1 MKNVYLTCGLV
12 RYTEQSHAMQGI
24 AFPTSVHFFPQLYRN
39 AHMGLISPAQRLLDD
54 VVDEATRKLQPESNK
69 ASNAQRALI
78 LAAGNT
84 VFAGTQIRK
93 RQAGSVLDYES
104 RNRTLQ
110 TTQVQAG
117 RVAQA
122 LAATGHISTDTSACA
137 SSMKALMDALHLIQ
151 QHGFE
156 SVGIVA
162 VEDQVSL
169 GILDFFGD
177 MGICLSQAELEQG
190 IRPSAFDS
198 HNRGFLIAQGAAL
211 VWLETEASMRQSGRQ
226 PLARL
231 LAAVTAGESCNN
243 PWGQD
248 PQGTGYESAIQWALR
263 QAQRLPS
270 SIDLVKTHGTGTV
283 LNNLAEAAALRRVF
297 ADRLLATA
305 YKPRIGH
312 TFGASGLLESVL
324 AITDARAGVVRGI
337 ANRSETDNVFLSH
350 DQNHRIQH
358 ILALSAGMG
367 NVYGAAIWEV
377 IHPCTQ
383 TTY

>member
-1 MKNVYLTCGLV
+1 MKDIYLTFGFT
-12 RYTEQSHAMQGI
+12 RYTEQSHPMNGI
-24 AFPTSVHFFPQLYRN
+24 AFPTSVHYFPQLYRN
-39 AHMGLISPAQRLLDD
+39 AHLGLVSPAQRLLDE
-54 VVDEATRKLQPESNK
+54 VVEEAARALKPDNHNNH
-69 ASNAQRALI
+69 AAQRALI

-84 VFAGTQIRK
+84 VFAGMQIRK
-93 RQAGSVLDYES
+93 RQAGGVLDYEARS
-104 RNRTLQ
+104 RALQ

-137 SSMKALMDALHLIQ
+137 SSMKALMDAFHLIQ
-151 QHGFE
+151 HHGFE

-169 GILDFFGD
+169 GILEFFGD
-177 MGICLSQAELEQG
+177 MGICLSQDELEQG
-190 IRPSAFDS
+190 ICPSAFDS
-198 HNRGFLIAQGAAL
+198 HNKGFLIAQGAAL

-231 LAAVTAGESCNN
+231 LSAVTAGETFNN

-248 PQGTGYESAIQWALR
+248 PQGVGYERAIQWALR
-263 QAQRLPS
+263 QAQAVPTQ
-270 SIDLVKTHGTGTV
+270 IDLVKTHGTGTA
-283 LNNLAEAAALRRVF
+283 LNNQAEAAALRRIF

-324 AITDARAGVVRGI
+324 AIHDARTGVVRGI
-337 ANRSETDNVFLSH
+337 ANRSERDDVFLSH
-350 DQNHRIQH
+350 DQNHHIRRI
-358 ILALSAGMG
+358 LSLSAGMG

-377 IHPCTQ
+377 IHQ
-383 TTY
+383 